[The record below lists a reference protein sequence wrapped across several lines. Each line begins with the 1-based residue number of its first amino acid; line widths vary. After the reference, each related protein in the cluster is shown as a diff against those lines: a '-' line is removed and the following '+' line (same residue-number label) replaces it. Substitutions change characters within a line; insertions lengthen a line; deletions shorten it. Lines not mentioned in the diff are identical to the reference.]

1 MATNVILP
9 ALGMAQ
15 ETGKV
20 VRWLKAEGEQVIK
33 GEPLAEIETDKATV
47 ELEAPATGVLANVT
61 AASDKDIPV
70 GQVIAMIVAPGESPQ
85 PQGRGLRNVGAGLAP
100 AREGTMVRASTD
112 GHEAPRTGVGRTS
125 GVAISPLAE
134 RIAADLNVDLSLI
147 TPLGRR
153 IQKAD
158 VLAYIQDQKKDIPD
172 VLNELALYS
181 QPRLPAASPKARR
194 LAGEQGKDITAI
206 KGSGPEGAVLA
217 ADVLAAG
224 RPTAGRPQGS
234 PVHVG
239 AGLAP
244 AREDTAAIVTG
255 ELPLSNIWRIMA
267 ERTTQSWTS
276 VPHFY
281 LVREVNAGRL
291 IAWREQMLKR
301 SAAKETY
308 TDLLV
313 KIVAAALRMHPRL
326 NALWSEGKVTL
337 KQEVHIGL
345 AVAVEEGLVVP
356 VIHQADK
363 LSLSEIAQ
371 QREELVTKA
380 QAGKLRPQDIS
391 GGTFTISNLG
401 MYGVDAFNAII
412 NQPQVAIL
420 AVGRIAERVVPVNG
434 QPAVQPMV
442 LLTLS
447 CDHRAVDGARGAQF
461 LDTVAALIE
470 EPLGLLG

>member
-20 VRWLKAEGEQVIK
+20 VRWLKTEGEQVTK

-47 ELEAPATGVLANVT
+47 ELEAPATGVLAKVS
-61 AASDKDIPV
+61 AAIDEDIPV
-70 GQVIAMIVAPGESPQ
+70 GQVIAMIMAPGESPQ
-85 PQGRGLRNVGAGLAP
+85 KIASEFPPVEPAGTI
-100 AREGTMVRASTD
+100 EQASTD
-112 GHEAPRTGVGRTS
+112 GHEEPPTGAGRIP
-125 GVAISPLAE
+125 GIAISPLAE

-147 TPLGRR
+147 TPIGRR

-158 VLAYIQDQKKDIPD
+158 VLAYMQDQKKEAPD

-181 QPRLPAASPKARR
+181 QPRLAAASPKARR

-224 RPTAGRPQGS
+224 HAPT
-234 PVHVG
+234 
-239 AGLAP
+239 
-244 AREDTAAIVTG
+244 REDTPATIAG
-255 ELPLSNIWRIMA
+255 ELPLSNIWRLMA

-281 LVREVNAGRL
+281 LVREVNASRL
-291 IAWREQMLKR
+291 ITWREQILKR
-301 SAAKETY
+301 SAEKITY

-313 KIVAAALRMHPRL
+313 KIVAASLRIHPRL
-326 NALWSEGKVTL
+326 NASWSAGKVTV
-337 KQEVHIGL
+337 KEEVHIGL

-356 VIHQADK
+356 VIHQAYK
-363 LSLSEIAQ
+363 LSLNEIAQ
-371 QREELVTKA
+371 RREELVTKA

-434 QPAVQPMV
+434 QPAVQPMA

-461 LDTVAALIE
+461 LDTVAAFIE